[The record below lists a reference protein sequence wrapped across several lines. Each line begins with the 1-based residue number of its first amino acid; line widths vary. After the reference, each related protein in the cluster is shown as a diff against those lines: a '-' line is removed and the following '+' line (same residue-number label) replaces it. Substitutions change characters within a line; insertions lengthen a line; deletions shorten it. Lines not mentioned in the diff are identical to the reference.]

1 MPEPDKTKGSQKDTP
16 LEMRDF
22 DHWTSFFN
30 ELIPWWKLPSFL
42 GLVRLLRLRD
52 VLRKKNLHDTD
63 KIPVKFPLPP
73 PDPSVRHLDARTPDG
88 TFNDLDHPR
97 MGAVGA
103 RFGRNVPLENA
114 IPDPEPELL
123 EPSPRV
129 VSRELL
135 TRKEFIPASSL
146 NLLAASW
153 IQFMVHDWVSH
164 GKNQKENPFKIK
176 LTDDDPWPGA
186 DGEPRHAGFMEIR
199 RTSPDPTRDPNDSNP
214 VPTYLNTETH
224 WWDASQIYGTSAATI
239 QSLRSGVDGKLT
251 MTADGNLPVN
261 PATGIHQSGVTG
273 NWWVGLAMLHTLF
286 AREHNSICDRL
297 KADFPTWSDE
307 ELFHK
312 ARLVNAALLAKIHT
326 VEWTPAIIAHPTT
339 EVGVP
344 ANWWGLTGEDG
355 LLKKGRFS
363 DSDVISGIP
372 GSDTDH
378 HGVPY
383 SLTEEFI
390 AVYRLHP
397 LIPDNFAFRAVAG
410 DRQLGGRI
418 FPDVFGPKAKETM
431 DEVSFPDLFYS
442 FGVAHPGAVTL
453 HNYPKFLQRFE
464 RHDGPL
470 IDLAAVDILRDRE
483 RGVPRYNEFRRL
495 LHLEVRQT
503 FEELTENPEWRE
515 ELRRV
520 YDNDVNRVDLMVGM
534 YAETP
539 PPGFGFSDTAFRIF
553 ILMATRRLKSDRFF
567 TVDYRPEIY
576 TQAGIDWIENNN
588 MLTVLLRHCP
598 ELMPAM
604 GHLKN
609 AFKPFKRTGA

>member
-1 MPEPDKTKGSQKDTP
+1 MSEAGEKKSPQKDTP

-30 ELIPWWKLPSFL
+30 ELVPWWKLPSFL

-63 KIPVKFPLPP
+63 KIAVKFPLPP
-73 PDPSVRHLDARTPDG
+73 PDPGVRHLDARTPEG

-114 IPDPEPELL
+114 IPDPEPEMLT
-123 EPSPRV
+123 PSPRV

-135 TRKEFIPASSL
+135 TRREFIPATSL

-164 GKNQKENPFKIK
+164 GKNQKQDPFKIK
-176 LTDDDPWPGA
+176 LTADDPWPGT
-186 DGEPRHAGFMEIR
+186 DGEPQHAEFMEIR
-199 RTSPDPTRDPNDSNP
+199 RTSPDPTRDPNSTDP
-214 VPTYLNTETH
+214 TPTYLNTETH
-224 WWDASQIYGTSAATI
+224 WWDASQVYGTSAATI
-239 QSLRSGVDGKLT
+239 QSLRSGVDGKLRL
-251 MTADGNLPVN
+251 TADGMLPVN
-261 PATGIHQSGVTG
+261 AATGIHESGVTG
-273 NWWVGLAMLHTLF
+273 NWWVGLSMLHTLF

-297 KADFPTWSDE
+297 KAEHPTWPDE

-312 ARLVNAALLAKIHT
+312 ARLINAALLAKIHT

-339 EVGVP
+339 EIGVP
-344 ANWWGLTGEDG
+344 ANWWGLAGEDG

-397 LIPDNFAFRAVAG
+397 LIPDNFAFRAAAD

-431 DEVSFPDLFYS
+431 DAVSFGDLFYS

-464 RHDGPL
+464 RHDGPT

-495 LHLEVRQT
+495 LHLEVRDS
-503 FEELTENPEWRE
+503 FEDLTENPEWRE

-576 TQAGIDWIENNN
+576 TQAGIEWVENNN
-588 MLTVLLRHCP
+588 MTTVLLRHCP
-598 ELMPAM
+598 ELRPAM

-609 AFKPFKRTGA
+609 AFKPFKRVGS

>member
-1 MPEPDKTKGSQKDTP
+1 
-16 LEMRDF
+16 
-22 DHWTSFFN
+22 
-30 ELIPWWKLPSFL
+30 
-42 GLVRLLRLRD
+42 
-52 VLRKKNLHDTD
+52 
-63 KIPVKFPLPP
+63 
-73 PDPSVRHLDARTPDG
+73 
-88 TFNDLDHPR
+88 
-97 MGAVGA
+97 
-103 RFGRNVPLENA
+103 
-114 IPDPEPELL
+114 
-123 EPSPRV
+123 
-129 VSRELL
+129 
-135 TRKEFIPASSL
+135 
-146 NLLAASW
+146 
-153 IQFMVHDWVSH
+153 
-164 GKNQKENPFKIK
+164 
-176 LTDDDPWPGA
+176 
-186 DGEPRHAGFMEIR
+186 
-199 RTSPDPTRDPNDSNP
+199 
-214 VPTYLNTETH
+214 
-224 WWDASQIYGTSAATI
+224 
-239 QSLRSGVDGKLT
+239 
-251 MTADGNLPVN
+251 
-261 PATGIHQSGVTG
+261 
-273 NWWVGLAMLHTLF
+273 MLHTLF

-312 ARLVNAALLAKIHT
+312 ARLINAALLAKIHT

-355 LLKKGRFS
+355 LLKQGRFS

-397 LIPDNFAFRAVAG
+397 LIPDNFAFRAVA
-410 DRQLGGRI
+410 DDSQLGGRI
-418 FPDVFGPKAKETM
+418 FPDIFGPKAKETM
-431 DEVSFPDLFYS
+431 DAVSFHDLFYS

-483 RGVPRYNEFRRL
+483 RGVPRYNDFRRL
-495 LHLEVRQT
+495 LHLEVRQS

-520 YDNDVNRVDLMVGM
+520 YGNDVNRVDLMVGM

-576 TQAGIDWIENNN
+576 TQAGIDWVESNN
-588 MLTVLLRHCP
+588 MMTVLLRHCP
-598 ELMPAM
+598 ELKPAM
-604 GHLKN
+604 GRKIASCLDAPMPN
-609 AFKPFKRTGA
+609 AASRIAIGTDFSAALVTMIMVGNVISDSTIPPTSGAERGRPNQPRKTAKPSNPNTTDGTAARLLMLISMISVQRFWGANSSR